1 MGEVRPLASCVVRP
15 STNQTRFTING
26 VFIGWATCFLAS
38 NMIALAIISVAGY
51 ADDPMED
58 WPIWVTL
65 ASLIGLWGP
74 FMVLLWWSSNRSGT
88 GRFRED
94 YRFSF
99 RMIDLIGL
107 PIGVLSQLVLVP
119 LVYWPLEAAFP
130 DTFNNERIEERA
142 RELWD
147 RADGAWLVALV
158 LLVVIGAPLVEEL
171 VYRGLIQQ
179 TLQARLDDAVAIV
192 LSAAFFAAIHFA
204 PIEFAGLFAFGLV
217 LAVGFQRTGRLGLPI
232 LAHLSFNAVGLAIAA
247 GA

>member
-1 MGEVRPLASCVVRP
+1 VRP
-15 STNQTRFTING
+15 STNQTRFTVNG
-26 VFIGWATCFLAS
+26 VVIGWATCFLAS
-38 NMIALAIISVAGY
+38 NLFALAIIAAAGY
-51 ADDPMED
+51 SDDPMET

-65 ASLIGLWGP
+65 ASLVGLWGP
-74 FMVLLWWSSNRSGT
+74 FLVLLWWSSARSGT

-94 YRFSF
+94 YRLSF
-99 RMIDLIGL
+99 RAVDLVGI

-119 LVYWPLEAAFP
+119 LVYWPLETAFP
-130 DTFNNERIEERA
+130 DTFNNDRIEQRA

-147 RADGAWLVALV
+147 RAEGGWLVALV
-158 LLVVIGAPLVEEL
+158 VAVVIVAPLIEEL

-217 LAVGFQRTGRLGLPI
+217 LAVGFHRTGRLGLPI
-232 LAHLSFNAVGLAIAA
+232 LAHLSFNAVGLAIAS